1 MIIVSGF
8 ASNTD
13 LDTDTNESVE
23 ETVEQLSEIV
33 DETSDR
39 DTENSGATV
48 TDAAAATEEMLDES
62 AVELLERAEM
72 IIESL
77 FASFSDGTEA
87 ELRENTEDL
96 RDVIEEAVELLET
109 IDLTEV
115 PGAIDYEN
123 LDEAVDMSDIPD
135 AIAERDVDRAIR
147 YSKLLTLVEFGEVL
161 DTVDVRDFKQN
172 KDEFEAAV
180 DEFIDDRDQDGE
192 DGDWIVFDALT
203 RLAETIVEENGDD
216 GEIIDSMDPDMEDAT
231 ELASDGQ
238 VKQVA
243 MQSKLRDAVEEFRES
258 IFEAHERMKELRE
271 TASEQVDET
280 NGDIEQPSSRN
291 PTAYSTLPAQRT
303 DRLGTTG
310 VSTVPTNTLYSTA
323 SNPPRIYGSRFE
335 TRRDDDE

>member
-1 MIIVSGF
+1 MIIVSDF

-13 LDTDTNESVE
+13 TNEPVE
-23 ETVEQLSEIV
+23 KTVEQLSEIV
-33 DETSDR
+33 DEASESDTDR
-39 DTENSGATV
+39 SDTTV
-48 TDAAAATEEMLDES
+48 TDAAAVTEEALDES
-62 AVELLERAEM
+62 AVELLERAEGT
-72 IIESL
+72 IESL

-87 ELRENTEDL
+87 EISENSENLRTI
-96 RDVIEEAVELLET
+96 IEEAVELLET

-123 LDEAVDMSDIPD
+123 MDEAIDVSDIPD
-135 AIAERDVDRAIR
+135 AIAERDVSRAIR

-161 DTVDVRDFKQN
+161 DAVDVRDFKQN

-180 DEFIDDRDQDGE
+180 EESIEDRDQDGDE

-203 RLAETIVEENGDD
+203 WLAETVVENGDD
-216 GEIIDSMDPDMEDAT
+216 GIIDSMDPDMEDAT

-238 VKQVA
+238 MKQVA

-258 IFEAHERMKELRE
+258 IFEAHDRMKELRE
-271 TASEQVDET
+271 TASEQVAET

-291 PTAYSTLPAQRT
+291 PSAYSTMPAQRT

-310 VSTVPTNTLYSTA
+310 VSTVPTNTRYSTA